1 MNGVIDYDMHMRTAL
16 LALIRSVLAEV
27 ADGGL
32 PGGHHFVINYNTT
45 HELCS
50 VPDNLLEKNPEQM
63 TIILQ
68 KWFDDLKVDDD
79 GFAVT
84 LNFGNVAERLY
95 IPFDAINSFADPSVK
110 LALGFDDAVD
120 IDQTKSLA
128 QPEEE
133 EEEEEEEEPVGA
145 VPPEEEDDDSDG
157 EGAVILELDHFR
169 K

>member
-1 MNGVIDYDMHMRTAL
+1 MNGVIDYDMHMRAAL

-32 PGGHHFVINYNTT
+32 PGSHHFVINYDTT

-68 KWFDDLKVDDD
+68 NWFDDLKVDDD

-110 LALGFDDAVD
+110 LALGFEDAIG
-120 IDQTKSLA
+120 IDPTKTLA
-128 QPEEE
+128 QPQ
-133 EEEEEEEEPVGA
+133 EEEPVGA

>member
-1 MNGVIDYDMHMRTAL
+1 MIGSIDYDMHMRTAL
-16 LALIRSVLAEV
+16 LGLIRSVLADV
-27 ADGGL
+27 SGGGL
-32 PGGHHFVINYNTT
+32 PGSHHFVINYDTN

-50 VPDNLLEKNPEQM
+50 IPDNLLEKNPEQM

-68 KWFDDLKVDDD
+68 NWFDDLKVDDD

-95 IPFDAINSFADPSVK
+95 VPFDAINSFADPSVK
-110 LALGFDDAVD
+110 LVLAFEDTIG
-120 IDQTKSLA
+120 IEPSRTLA
-128 QPEEE
+128 QPED
-133 EEEEEEEEPVGA
+133 PQQDA
-145 VPPEEEDDDSDG
+145 AADDAADDADDSEEDDG

>member
-1 MNGVIDYDMHMRTAL
+1 MIGSIDYDMHMRTAL
-16 LALIRSVLAEV
+16 LGLIRSVLAEISS
-27 ADGGL
+27 GGL
-32 PGGHHFVINYNTT
+32 PGSHHFVINYDTT

-50 VPDNLLEKNPEQM
+50 IPDNLLENNPEQM

-68 KWFDDLKVDDD
+68 NWFDDLKVDDD

-95 IPFDAINSFADPSVK
+95 VPFDAINSFADPSVK
-110 LALGFDDAVD
+110 LVLAFEDTIG
-120 IDQTKSLA
+120 IEPSRTLA
-128 QPEEE
+128 QPEEQMQDASDDDADEGE
-133 EEEEEEEEPVGA
+133 E
-145 VPPEEEDDDSDG
+145 DDSDG